1 MFTNTTNFSARL
13 LGCSDCGSFGGE
25 MQASKAG
32 SLAQLAQVLVQ
43 HFPVARLALEL
54 GFIVA
59 NPLDEVPALLKFAVF
74 VEVIEIG

>member
-1 MFTNTTNFSARL
+1 
-13 LGCSDCGSFGGE
+13 
-25 MQASKAG
+25 MQAPKAG
-32 SLAQLAQVLVQ
+32 SLAQLAQVLV
-43 HFPVARLALEL
+43 HHLPVARLALQL